1 MIPPDLASTL
11 RATLAEQQTSALQQQ
26 KTQPVLPAQRIN
38 DALSNLVPGQR
49 IFAEVQGML
58 ANGTYRA
65 VVAQREITLALPFA
79 AKAGD
84 SLELE
89 VAESDGKLTLAFIAN
104 RGDGTAKPG
113 QQSVAT
119 SLSQAGKLIGDLMQ
133 EIGSDGK
140 RAPAAPLNSSQPLT
154 PAMPRDAAQL
164 VPVLKQA
171 LSQSG
176 MFYESHQAKWVSG
189 QFTTEQL
196 RQEPQG
202 KLPLPPSLQMFSSEQ
217 RTTNPALA
225 NAPATSNTMPPLP
238 GTNTPLATATSSQ
251 VPTPSPGTP
260 ANTAA
265 NTATQS
271 ASTALPTSATNEVSP
286 SSNQNQT
293 ANLSSATTSATREGT
308 QQLPSPSGNP
318 IPREI
323 TPLVQQQLDGLAN
336 QNFAWQGQV
345 WPGQKMWWEIGEN
358 PEDSRRVGEEASARW
373 RTRLK
378 LELPE
383 LGGIDARLFLQAGG
397 DLAVR
402 ILATS
407 QQGETRLR
415 EAMPVLQQQLE
426 AAGLRINQILIDH
439 DPSPET

>member
-11 RATLAEQQTSALQQQ
+11 RATIAEQQTSALQQQ
-26 KTQPVLPAQRIN
+26 TQPVLPAQRIN

-49 IFAEVQGML
+49 IFAQVQGML

-65 VVAQREITLALPFA
+65 VVAQRDITLALPFA

-89 VAESDGKLTLAFIAN
+89 VAESNGKITLAFIAN
-104 RGDGTAKPG
+104 RGDGSAKPG

-133 EIGSDGK
+133 EISGDGK
-140 RAPAAPLNSSQPLT
+140 RAPPATLNSSQPLT
-154 PAMPRDAAQL
+154 QAMPKDAAQL
-164 VPVLKQA
+164 IPVLKQA

-202 KLPLPPSLQMFSSEQ
+202 RLPLPAALQTFFGEGKNTNSPPVTLPQ
-217 RTTNPALA
+217 TGNPASQATLPGQA
-225 NAPATSNTMPPLP
+225 SATTPQPATLP
-238 GTNTPLATATSSQ
+238 GTTP
-251 VPTPSPGTP
+251 PTVPGTP
-260 ANTAA
+260 AQATDA
-265 NTATQS
+265 NTQGTQ
-271 ASTALPTSATNEVSP
+271 TQTSSSSP
-286 SSNQNQT
+286 NSQT
-293 ANLSSATTSATREGT
+293 TQTTPQSTREANPQPAPGSNT
-308 QQLPSPSGNP
+308 P

-336 QNFAWQGQV
+336 QTFAWQGQV

-358 PEDSRRVGEEASARW
+358 PEDSRRVGEESSARW

-378 LELPE
+378 LELPQ
-383 LGGIDARLFLQAGG
+383 LGGIDARLFLQSSG
-397 DLAVR
+397 DLGIR
-402 ILATS
+402 ILANS
-407 QQGETRLR
+407 NQGEARLR
-415 EAMPVLQQQLE
+415 EAMPALQQQLE
-426 AAGLRINQILIDH
+426 AAGLKINQILIDH
-439 DPSPET
+439 EPTAET

>member
-1 MIPPDLASTL
+1 MIPPDIASTL
-11 RATLAEQQTSALQQQ
+11 RATIAEQQTSALQQQ
-26 KTQPVLPAQRIN
+26 QTQPVLPAQRIN

-49 IFAEVQGML
+49 IFAQVQGML

-89 VAESDGKLTLAFIAN
+89 VAETDGKITLAFIAN
-104 RGDGTAKPG
+104 RGDGSSRPE

-133 EIGSDGK
+133 EISGDGK
-140 RAPAAPLNSSQPLT
+140 RAPAAPLNASQPLT
-154 PAMPRDAAQL
+154 TAMPKDAAQL
-164 VPVLKQA
+164 IPVLKQA

-176 MFYESHQAKWVSG
+176 MFYESHQAKWVAG

-202 KLPLPPSLQMFSSEQ
+202 RLPLPASLQ
-217 RTTNPALA
+217 
-225 NAPATSNTMPPLP
+225 
-238 GTNTPLATATSSQ
+238 ATAPPNLPQPNATTGLPQ
-251 VPTPSPGTP
+251 TPSTGQQP
-260 ANTAA
+260 
-265 NTATQS
+265 ATQS
-271 ASTALPTSATNEVSP
+271 SGQPQQIAPTGAQTTVSTIGTSGETPDALSQGGQSQIANSG
-286 SSNQNQT
+286 NT
-293 ANLSSATTSATREGT
+293 ANSSTNLATGRENT
-308 QQLPSPSGNP
+308 QPAPPGGSP

-336 QNFAWQGQV
+336 QTFAWQGQV

-358 PEDSRRVGEEASARW
+358 PEDSRRVGDESSARW

-378 LELPE
+378 LELPQ
-383 LGGIDARLFLQAGG
+383 LGGVDARLFLQAGG
-397 DLAVR
+397 ELGVR
-402 ILATS
+402 ILASTD
-407 QQGETRLR
+407 QGELKLR
-415 EAMPVLQQQLE
+415 EAMPALQQQLE
-426 AAGLRINQILIDH
+426 AAGLRVNQILIDH
-439 DPSPET
+439 ESVPEA